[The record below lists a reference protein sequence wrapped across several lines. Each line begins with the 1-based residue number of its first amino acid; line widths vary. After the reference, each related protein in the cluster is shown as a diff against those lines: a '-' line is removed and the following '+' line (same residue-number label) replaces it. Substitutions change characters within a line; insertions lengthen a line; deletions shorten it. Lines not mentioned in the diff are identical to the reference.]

1 MPTLKVAFLWAMQ
14 LFLDDSHLEVIGSG
28 PQGPVVI
35 DRHTHQEVTQSKVR
49 AAEEH
54 GGLELVPKLGR
65 RMKWSWPMK

>member
-54 GGLELVPKLGR
+54 GGEKAGAAPQAAPGR
-65 RMKWSWPMK
+65 C